1 MSSFLIPSPTE
12 ASRCL
17 AARSPLLLPAADPD
31 PVAPIS
37 APPPKKPRRASA
49 GGRGATAVSAEDATP
64 SELVVV
70 VAKAQ
75 KKSKVDGP
83 GGDEAAAAKETPL
96 VHKKGVRDFLKAHF
110 PEIKISPEFLDA
122 LDATYKSSLEL
133 SVAKAEKA
141 ARKTLKAAD
150 AW

>member
-17 AARSPLLLPAADPD
+17 AARSPLLIPAADPAD

-37 APPPKKPRRASA
+37 APPAKKPRRASA
-49 GGRGATAVSAEDATP
+49 KGRDATAVSAEDANP
-64 SELVVV
+64 SDLTV
-70 VAKAQ
+70 VANTQ
-75 KKSKVDGP
+75 KKSKVDGN
-83 GGDEAAAAKETPL
+83 GGDKAVAAKETPL

-133 SVAKAEKA
+133 SVARAEKA
-141 ARKTLKAAD
+141 ARKILKAAD
-150 AW
+150 A